1 MVFKIRAPVGVK
13 GIGCPLDLTAPL
25 DFGFYCVLTCLDQM
39 ALPSGVCFFQERRKS
54 PFATTQRMPV
64 SSEYPGTELFR
75 ISAFG
80 RIHSAIGVVRFPERC
95 RCRHMAVVIG
105 PASDDR
111 VENADQVFLTQA
123 AVAVNDLTH
132 FLQEAA
138 CVCKRLIYHQWL
150 TGS

>member
-1 MVFKIRAPVGVK
+1 MPALRPSPEQVPEVI
-13 GIGCPLDLTAPL
+13 LDLPKRRTR
-25 DFGFYCVLTCLDQM
+25 FYV
-39 ALPSGVCFFQERRKS
+39 AVI
-54 PFATTQRMPV
+54 V
-64 SSEYPGTELFR
+64 S
-75 ISAFG
+75 
-80 RIHSAIGVVRFPERC
+80 
-95 RCRHMAVVIG
+95 